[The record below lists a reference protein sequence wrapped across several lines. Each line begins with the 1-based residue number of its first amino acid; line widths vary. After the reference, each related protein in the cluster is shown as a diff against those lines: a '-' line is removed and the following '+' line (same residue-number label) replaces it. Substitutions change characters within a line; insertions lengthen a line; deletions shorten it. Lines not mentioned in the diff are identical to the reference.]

1 MLQKLDIQKGQRV
14 LEIGTAS
21 GWNAALL
28 SKLVETTGEVHSV
41 EIIADLARRAK
52 SKMAKYQL
60 PNVYLYDGDG
70 AIQTYRQSFDRI
82 MFTVGAYD
90 IPVIIFQQL
99 KEDGLLLMVLKTRG
113 LMDSMILLKKQRNH
127 LVAMDLAPCKFVPL
141 KGKYAMSQLDV
152 LNLENLPLWGK
163 IKDKK
168 VYQQSFWW
176 GNKSTNPRTKLVKL
190 VGITS
195 FLGIIEPNFY
205 LFENDEKELSFGL
218 VEKEAESIVIWKNN
232 QLMAY
237 GNKSAFATI
246 KAAFR
251 LYFDLGMPSA
261 NCFQLKVYPIHEII
275 TPQEGEWLVKRKDA
289 QFLWFLKNE

>member
-1 MLQKLDIQKGQRV
+1 
-14 LEIGTAS
+14 
-21 GWNAALL
+21 
-28 SKLVETTGEVHSV
+28 
-41 EIIADLARRAK
+41 
-52 SKMAKYQL
+52 
-60 PNVYLYDGDG
+60 
-70 AIQTYRQSFDRI
+70 
-82 MFTVGAYD
+82 
-90 IPVIIFQQL
+90 
-99 KEDGLLLMVLKTRG
+99 
-113 LMDSMILLKKQRNH
+113 
-127 LVAMDLAPCKFVPL
+127 
-141 KGKYAMSQLDV
+141 MSQLDA